1 MIKSQNI
8 FTLLLLLCFSSTIGL
23 KEQSSF
29 KGPLRSTVINIIV
42 TGFYSYQNESMNS
55 VGRKGV
61 LVFLTDYKKDEEG
74 IFEKLDY
81 NKPISFEANIM
92 DRNETEY
99 PVNCTFQHLIDE
111 PLLVFC
117 ELDEQFSQGEYSIS
131 FHTSFYN
138 ESEFIVYSNE
148 SFYFTK
154 LDDDIPFLY
163 SNSQNIFVK
172 INQESIEIKMKI
184 ISYEEQ
190 TLLIGN
196 SKGIFEVLYDCETKS
211 NELICLIQKDKL
223 LQIMSGN
230 KQQFSITYIT
240 SNYLLG
246 PLFLV
251 KDITI
256 NNYGIEKEDLFV
268 GITKLIDDKCDIFK
282 GIVYETNIT
291 NISNILMGF
300 SSFKMKFENT
310 EYKPDCFFRKYENTP
325 LLLICQMFNYSN
337 ETHLSKIE
345 NEMILDDINIKYNF
359 RIQPVDNK
367 ETFYNKFSSFFF
379 IYFTYPRILDFTY
392 QDTFVITL
400 SGYISDNMKIRL
412 NMDADDL
419 ECEIE
424 VQNSFLKCVV
434 HKNHFK
440 GKRSGYYSLIH
451 VDDDLNEKTIFYE
464 IPPFEVIVNNSEA
477 VNIITVEEIYDYVDV
492 IGKKG
497 IIALETSFED
507 QYNIFDEIDIE
518 KRTSFT
524 TTVSNENKDEFT
536 INCNLFKFTYEP
548 YVVFC
553 ELDESIP
560 GGNYSINFDQRSFIY
575 NNNTIII
582 NSKESFYFKKF
593 NIDIPNLYSDV
604 QNIYAKE
611 NEDTIEIK
619 FNLISYHNEHLF
631 ISNMKSTYVSLEDCQ
646 VVENK
651 LICKYQRE
659 KLLEIMSSN
668 EDIFNL
674 YYIHNNYQDGH
685 FSLVKSINI
694 IYNNT
699 EKEDIFVG
707 ITKPIETNM
716 NIFSFM
722 VYETNITD
730 ILNIK
735 SGFSSFIIDFENSNY
750 SFCGFSKYENTPLLL
765 VCYIFTSE
773 SYVKLQDI
781 DNEIILDNINIKYNF
796 RIQPVNNIDKI
807 YISTSKKF
815 FSFLTFPK
823 FLDFT
828 SQDSITLSIY
838 GDMTENKGIRLNKDS
853 KDLKCEL
860 LREGLFLQCIV
871 PKSHFK
877 GKKSGYYSLVY
888 VDDSQV
894 TTFYDIP
901 PFEVVLNETEPD
913 IDTYFITV
921 EEINP
926 NDIGKQGVL
935 SFLTDF
941 MDEDNIFDQSD
952 VEIQTNFKA
961 NITSNQE
968 FEIDC
973 RFVKYIG
980 YPLIIFCELDENIL
994 SGNYSIKFDNID
1006 FSYKNNYTIIV
1017 NSDISFEFKKLDVDI
1032 PNLYADVQNI
1042 TIEKKTDIIQLK
1054 FKINSYHNEKIFIQ
1068 LIYEEEE
1075 ESWGTDI
1082 FNYLDNC
1089 TQENKELICSLEAD
1103 NLLQIMASTSNSF
1116 YPLYIDNNYNA
1127 GVFNLVNTIYIN
1139 YYNVE
1144 KEDVFVRIT
1153 KPLQNIA
1160 SKFSCFAYETNV
1172 TDISNVLIRRD
1183 MFNMD
1188 FENEY
1193 KNEEETNNGYCTFR
1207 KYENNPLLLLC
1218 YIDSYT
1224 DSNFMYLKE
1233 IKTEI
1238 NLSEINIKYNF
1249 KIQPYNDKD
1258 IIEFY
1263 EYDKYIDIIYY
1274 YPQVLDFTSQDEFI
1288 ITYIGNFGKNDSY
1301 PEIPK
1306 IRLNIDSEDLN
1317 CQLLSEENSLLECVV
1332 PKSHFEGK
1340 KSGNYYTIHINDL
1353 NNQTIL
1359 YQIPPIKVILNDES
1373 EEEQV
1378 EPEEEEQVEPEEEEV
1393 EPEEEEEQIEPEEEE
1408 EEQIEP
1414 EEEQVEPEEEEQ
1426 IEPEEEEVEPE
1437 EEEQVEPE
1445 EEEQVEPEEEE
1456 QVEPEEEEQVEPEEE
1471 EQIEPEEEEQ
1481 VEPEEEEQVEP
1492 EEEEQ
1497 AEPEEEEQVKPE
1509 EEEESEEEEEEEEG
1523 KTPNNGGGKSSNTK
1537 TVLIV
1542 VFSVIGGILLLLAI
1556 FFLIHFLRKRNITKE
1571 DVEQGASNRELLESQ
1586 ELKESQ

>member
-1 MIKSQNI
+1 
-8 FTLLLLLCFSSTIGL
+8 
-23 KEQSSF
+23 
-29 KGPLRSTVINIIV
+29 
-42 TGFYSYQNESMNS
+42 MNF

-61 LVFLTDYKKDEEG
+61 LVFLTDYTENEEG
-74 IFEKLDY
+74 LFEKLD
-81 NKPISFEANIM
+81 NISISFEANIK
-92 DRNETEY
+92 DGNETEY
-99 PVNCTFQHLIDE
+99 PVNCSFHHLIDE

-117 ELDEQFSQGEYSIS
+117 ELDEQVAQGEYSIS
-131 FHTSFYN
+131 IDTSFYN
-138 ESEFIVYSNE
+138 KFEFEIHSNG

-154 LDDDIPFLY
+154 VDDDIPFLY
-163 SNSQNIFVK
+163 SDFQNLTVK
-172 INQESIEIKMKI
+172 ENEESIEIKMKI

-196 SKGIFEVLYDCETKS
+196 SNGIFEVLDDCETKS

-223 LQIMSGN
+223 LQIMSGSQ
-230 KQQFSITYIT
+230 QQFSIAYIT

-246 PLFLV
+246 SLFLV

-256 NNYGIEKEDLFV
+256 NNYGINKEDLFV
-268 GITKLIDDKCDIFK
+268 GITKLIDDKYDIFK

-300 SSFKMKFENT
+300 FSFSMKFENT
-310 EYKPDCFFRKYENTP
+310 EYEYEYEPDCFFRKYENTP
-325 LLLICQMFNYSN
+325 LLLICLMFDYA
-337 ETHLSKIE
+337 EEAHLSKIE
-345 NEMILDDINIKYNF
+345 NEVILDDINIKYNF

-367 ETFYNKFSSFFF
+367 ETFYNKLSSFFF

-392 QDTFVITL
+392 QDTNVIIL
-400 SGYISDNMKIRL
+400 SGYISDNLNIRL

-424 VQNSFLKCVV
+424 GEGENPFLKCVV
-434 HKNHFK
+434 HKSHFK

-464 IPPFEVIVNNSEA
+464 IPPFEVIVNDSEA
-477 VNIITVEEIYDYVDV
+477 DNIITVEEIYDNVDV

-497 IIALETSFED
+497 VIALETSFED
-507 QYNIFDEIDIE
+507 QYNIFNEIDIE

-524 TTVSNENKDEFT
+524 TTVSNENEDEFT
-536 INCNLFKFTYEP
+536 INCNLFKFTDEP

-560 GGNYSINFDQRSFIY
+560 GGYYSINFDQRSFIY

-582 NSKESFYFKKF
+582 NSKESFYFQKV

-631 ISNMKSTYVSLEDCQ
+631 ISNIKSAYVSLEDCQ
-646 VVENK
+646 AGENK

-674 YYIHNNYQDGH
+674 YYIDNNYQDGY

-735 SGFSSFIIDFENSNY
+735 GGFNSFIIDFENSND
-750 SFCGFSKYENTPLLL
+750 SLCGFSKYENTPLLL
-765 VCYIFTSE
+765 VCYIITSE

-807 YISTSKKF
+807 YISASKMF

-828 SQDSITLSIY
+828 SQDSITLAIY
-838 GDMTENKGIRLNKDS
+838 GAMTENKGIRLNKDS
-853 KDLKCEL
+853 NDLKCEL
-860 LREGLFLQCIV
+860 LGEGLFLQCIV

-888 VDDSQV
+888 VDDSLV

-913 IDTYFITV
+913 IDTYFIRV

-926 NDIGKQGVL
+926 NDIGKQGVI

-952 VEIQTNFKA
+952 VEIQTNFKV

-968 FEIDC
+968 FGIDC

-980 YPLIIFCELDENIL
+980 YPLIIFCELDENIP

-1068 LIYEEEE
+1068 LINEEEE
-1075 ESWGTDI
+1075 EILGTDI

-1089 TQENKELICSLEAD
+1089 TQENKELICSLEVD
-1103 NLLQIMASTSNSF
+1103 NLLQIIASTSNSF
-1116 YPLYIDNNYNA
+1116 YPIYIDNNYNG

-1139 YYNVE
+1139 YYNVD

-1172 TDISNVLIRRD
+1172 TDISNVLIRRN

-1193 KNEEETNNGYCTFR
+1193 KNEEETNDGYCTFR

-1288 ITYIGNFGKNDSY
+1288 ITYIGYFGNSDSY

-1359 YQIPPIKVILNDES
+1359 YQIPPIKIILNDES
-1373 EEEQV
+1373 
-1378 EPEEEEQVEPEEEEV
+1378 
-1393 EPEEEEEQIEPEEEE
+1393 
-1408 EEQIEP
+1408 
-1414 EEEQVEPEEEEQ
+1414 
-1426 IEPEEEEVEPE
+1426 E

-1456 QVEPEEEEQVEPEEE
+1456 QVEP
-1471 EQIEPEEEEQ
+1471 
-1481 VEPEEEEQVEP
+1481 
-1492 EEEEQ
+1492 
-1497 AEPEEEEQVKPE
+1497 
-1509 EEEESEEEEEEEEG
+1509 
-1523 KTPNNGGGKSSNTK
+1523 
-1537 TVLIV
+1537 
-1542 VFSVIGGILLLLAI
+1542 
-1556 FFLIHFLRKRNITKE
+1556 
-1571 DVEQGASNRELLESQ
+1571 
-1586 ELKESQ
+1586 